1 MDVKIGL
8 TILVLFAAVVGN
20 TSAVGLQPS
29 PLHDAMQRSLA
40 AERWQFDLSSGLQK
54 GEEFGEVAGR
64 TPAETGRKSVLKAAL
79 FSALVPG
86 GGQYYLDRH
95 RTARYYFAA
104 EAATW
109 IGYIAFR
116 TYGNWRKTDYID
128 FAAVYA
134 DAQLAG
140 KSEDFLSW
148 VGFYS
153 NIREFNNLGRAFDPE
168 RPYLWDTPAN
178 HWEWQT
184 DQDRQT
190 YRDLRNRSKEAYRKS
205 DFMIGAAIVNRIVSV
220 IDAVRSAIRMNR
232 RIGDSETFS
241 LQERCLKLRFD
252 PLASRQLSLT
262 VYPGF

>member
-1 MDVKIGL
+1 MKIGL
-8 TILVLFAAVVGN
+8 LTLVLIVAAVGN
-20 TSAVGLQPS
+20 ISAVSLQQS
-29 PLHDAMQRSLA
+29 PLHDAMRKSLA
-40 AERWQFDLSSGLQK
+40 AERWQIDLSSGLQR
-54 GEEFGEVAGR
+54 GDEFGDAPGS
-64 TPAETGRKSVLKAAL
+64 TPVETGRKSVLKAAL

-86 GGQYYLDRH
+86 GGQYYLDRR
-95 RTARYYFAA
+95 RTARYYFAV

-116 TYGNWRKTDYID
+116 TYGNWRTTDYID
-128 FAAVYA
+128 FAAVHA
-134 DAQLAG
+134 HAQLAG

-153 NIREFNNLGRAFDPE
+153 SIREFNNLGRAFDPE

-184 DQDRQT
+184 DQERQT

-205 DFMIGAAIVNRIVSV
+205 DFMIGAAIVNRVISV

-241 LQERCLKLRFD
+241 QQDRSLKFRVD